1 MKLRYGGNLQI
12 GDPILIS
19 YGSSVDFG
27 LFAGYGKGTIQFYTP
42 TGIIYQ
48 YENAIGKDKKPKFW
62 KAYIHGQNVE
72 YRVVKVNP
80 EVLYN
85 REDIEN
91 YEKAIAI
98 LKQENII
105 R

>member
-1 MKLRYGGNLQI
+1 MKLRFGGSLQI
-12 GDPILIS
+12 GDPIFIS

-27 LFAGYGKGTIQFYTP
+27 LFAGYGRGTIQFYTP
-42 TGIIYQ
+42 TGIVYQ
-48 YENAIGKDKKPKFW
+48 HEHAMSKKIKPKFW
-62 KAYIHGQNVE
+62 KAYIHGQNIE

-105 R
+105 K